1 MRPPILTNDVN
12 RQLKDC
18 GNRPTIDFQTA
29 ETMLHD
35 AEETL
40 NKADDCSRLPPALD
54 MLATLS
60 KQHPAAWQP
69 RFGDIVDLLVG
80 WYVDRNTAI
89 VVKTHIADVL
99 ASFSVQWQD
108 AAEFGQDLLN
118 IFITDIE
125 AIVRGDGS
133 NVDDEEGRDGPSM
146 ETAASL
152 LSIISKALITHAS
165 HAVTR
170 MGQLQERALEMI
182 ANVRKTTS
190 SSDTQVNEIILTLS
204 LGNAASFY
212 NLQPK
217 AIRILMDQFDNL
229 RLDNA
234 TWREKVDYVR
244 KILIVWQPNVHPG
257 VVLET
262 CHPKTGLMQLRWL
275 LQNKSNRIKDVLEAI
290 LISVPDPTQGQGQI
304 SPFSGNAYKDIHLQ
318 AWSSLIHEIRG
329 IAHELNQE
337 SILAEATD
345 IGTILKGGSIQ
356 HRDQYEKSR
365 LQDMRYKEG
374 RYQSCRRTGSP
385 EAALLTNFTFDIL
398 LLTQMTRLW
407 PDEASSIFLRL
418 LEILSAVPEIR
429 TVLVVYA
436 LKEISYNRTHFI
448 PDWIEDGTGDSAEE
462 ENWEASVLSVSL
474 KMLGSLTKNW
484 RLLSTSLKTCLIS
497 WNADIMRAVR
507 PYQRKSSPT
516 QWNLLKG
523 ALSCN
528 LHQLITNAGAD
539 EDERIRASISAI
551 FENFIKAFGSLNLGP
566 QLLAKMADRSQD
578 VAPSVR
584 EAWQKVVF
592 QSNPFAFAF
601 ECYNVQE
608 TDITRALKVLVLKS
622 PNSGVFRYPH
632 FSAVL
637 SALSAND
644 VKTSQ
649 SADSSAT
656 EVEPPPD
663 RDMLQRLFYSCQ
675 GKDILAKVN
684 LESGADPIATDQVNT
699 FQHSGHLLMYW
710 SLWEVARYCVLSR
723 LRTPY
728 GGPQQTL
735 DALEKQLNSLLQPEE
750 KETAGLQRLTRLRD
764 FLTLLDR
771 LELQYQNAYHGTA
784 LGVIP
789 LTPKPSIVFVR
800 TNKALWEEWFS
811 RVRGRIVEGAKA
823 TGGYETVIR
832 NGYMLLAD
840 HFSVLCRGAVND
852 ILPWLDEFESLL
864 VDLVE
869 ALMATNGSDAI
880 SGLYVWCR
888 RAIKDMTRQSSS
900 SRSKHSRSERSTQYP
915 RYKNSCLKEGQALAL
930 SQISLDWINTAV
942 LQSQSRYEPSTK
954 DAIAIMRGY
963 SDVDSAEDVGPPA
976 EFLCQEITNSLSDL
990 YSYQQLQAFVD
1001 SISMDAYADRTLP
1014 WSDTTMMQGINNFCA
1029 DESSLAWKHLEDYY
1043 DQESLELPVP
1053 DLFTADRTGMAG
1065 RLFLFASKLYQQS
1078 DVQTEDLDRIR
1089 QQSLRIVQTSAEFLL
1104 SNGVEHANGSLL
1116 DTLMLNTAVTATP
1129 KAVMEFIDHVAQVP
1143 EEMRMH
1149 LFHKDLRY
1157 WARLDTVV
1165 NLAKRHA
1172 SCKDPLVVKQSNE
1185 FKFLLSKVARRSE
1198 CHDFASSIP
1207 RTWEGPLSSEIQLEE
1222 AKAAMAK
1229 HDYTTALST
1238 SGRILSKIKSAL
1250 GAPDDDDQAMSVLQS
1265 KIYLKMAKWSRSTKP
1280 QLSESNVETF
1290 ENILELEHGTDQ
1302 TSQARIEIITA
1313 TCLQKAIEIGPN
1325 YRKSWFALGTH
1336 HYKQGWG
1343 ILDELGSFRFHHPI
1357 AIAANETLKS
1367 ILNRAGASN
1376 LEEQSKS
1383 IFGVFVKHC
1392 ASGQPFDEATA
1403 YDSIRAHVRKIEHVA
1418 DSEEVVVEIIGSFQ
1432 TLLQR
1437 ILESYRQAIH
1447 GYFRF
1452 LQFAAL
1458 EFECSQPKAKTTS
1471 GEEVDNEVSQSVVS
1485 DEITATLR
1493 LLRLLAKHGGQLYD
1507 VFNENLVDI
1516 NVSPWTNII
1525 PQLFARLDHPEKP
1538 VQTLIADLLCK
1549 IGVQFPQLIVFHC
1562 IVGANSAHNSA
1573 CQRRLLRF
1581 IGEFLTKSHPELVS
1595 QVEHLIRQLER
1606 ITVLW
1611 EEMWYK
1617 KIMSSMSELK
1627 NTLQELTEQY
1637 QGLDAIS
1644 GLGMEDKHA
1653 VMLDNYQQSLLPLL
1667 VPLESLQES
1676 HSVPESNHER
1686 WFVSTFKSR
1695 IQSTLI
1701 ALRSPKSWD
1710 NLFEGL
1716 NLLKEICMDI
1726 GKELSGT
1733 RVLKLSDL
1741 SPELAAIQSSQ
1752 IAIPSPNQGTG
1763 VTIQSFDQQV
1773 VVIPTKT
1780 KPKKLTLLGSDG
1792 KRYTYLFKGLEDLH
1806 LDERVMQLLRISNG
1820 MLQRDKESSARHL
1833 SARHYAVVPLSDN
1846 SGMIQWVES
1855 TVSIFTI
1862 IAKWQHRE
1870 LMCARWMNDDSTA
1883 APLQAP
1889 PRATE
1894 LYNEKAMLA
1903 LKKAGLPS
1911 NHPRRNWPKSILLDL
1926 YHEMASET
1934 PADLLEREI
1943 WASSPTPAEWWR
1955 KSVQFARSTAVMSM
1969 IGYVIGLGDRHLDN
1983 ILIDFTTGD
1992 LVHIDYNVCFEKG
2005 KRLRIPEIVPFR
2017 LSRNMLTSL
2026 GVTGVEGNFRIGCE
2040 QTMKVMRKN
2049 KEILVT
2055 LLEAFVYDPLVD
2067 WQIETTAGQGG
2078 GGQGSAGTGAVG
2090 GGGSDSNVGG
2100 GDQESEGQLSS
2111 RSLGFRRP
2119 PSEESLCSVS
2129 SVSIKSTATTD
2140 SMSKRWDQTDSS
2152 TSLVNG
2158 QGQKPQQQQAQG
2170 HQHHQHQQQQQQ
2182 QPPLHQRNA
2191 YAVNILRR
2199 VRHKLEGRDFE
2210 AVKKCKVT
2218 EQVDRVIQ
2226 EATNVE
2232 NLANMYEG
2240 WTPWL

>member
-1 MRPPILTNDVN
+1 
-12 RQLKDC
+12 
-18 GNRPTIDFQTA
+18 
-29 ETMLHD
+29 
-35 AEETL
+35 
-40 NKADDCSRLPPALD
+40 
-54 MLATLS
+54 
-60 KQHPAAWQP
+60 
-69 RFGDIVDLLVG
+69 
-80 WYVDRNTAI
+80 
-89 VVKTHIADVL
+89 
-99 ASFSVQWQD
+99 
-108 AAEFGQDLLN
+108 
-118 IFITDIE
+118 
-125 AIVRGDGS
+125 
-133 NVDDEEGRDGPSM
+133 
-146 ETAASL
+146 
-152 LSIISKALITHAS
+152 
-165 HAVTR
+165 
-170 MGQLQERALEMI
+170 
-182 ANVRKTTS
+182 
-190 SSDTQVNEIILTLS
+190 
-204 LGNAASFY
+204 
-212 NLQPK
+212 
-217 AIRILMDQFDNL
+217 
-229 RLDNA
+229 
-234 TWREKVDYVR
+234 
-244 KILIVWQPNVHPG
+244 
-257 VVLET
+257 
-262 CHPKTGLMQLRWL
+262 
-275 LQNKSNRIKDVLEAI
+275 
-290 LISVPDPTQGQGQI
+290 
-304 SPFSGNAYKDIHLQ
+304 
-318 AWSSLIHEIRG
+318 
-329 IAHELNQE
+329 
-337 SILAEATD
+337 
-345 IGTILKGGSIQ
+345 
-356 HRDQYEKSR
+356 
-365 LQDMRYKEG
+365 
-374 RYQSCRRTGSP
+374 
-385 EAALLTNFTFDIL
+385 
-398 LLTQMTRLW
+398 RLW
-407 PDEASSIFLRL
+407 PEEASSIFLRL

-429 TVLVVYA
+429 LTLVVHA
-436 LKEISYNRTHFI
+436 LREISTSEL
-448 PDWIEDGTGDSAEE
+448 D
-462 ENWEASVLSVSL
+462 L
-474 KMLGSLTKNW
+474 LTRLFLTW
-484 RLLSTSLKTCLIS
+484 RIG
-497 WNADIMRAVR
+497 V
-507 PYQRKSSPT
+507 
-516 QWNLLKG
+516 
-523 ALSCN
+523 
-528 LHQLITNAGAD
+528 D
-539 EDERIRASISAI
+539 EDEIIRASISTI
-551 FENFIKAFGSLNLGP
+551 FENFIGAFGSLNLGP
-566 QLLAKMADRSQD
+566 QLLAKIGDR
-578 VAPSVR
+578 
-584 EAWQKVVF
+584 
-592 QSNPFAFAF
+592 
-601 ECYNVQE
+601 
-608 TDITRALKVLVLKS
+608 

-637 SALSAND
+637 SGLNSSDAKAAQ
-644 VKTSQ
+644 TSNGSTLDIESQ
-649 SADSSAT
+649 
-656 EVEPPPD
+656 PD
-663 RDMLQRLFYSCQ
+663 PDMLQRLFHSCQ

-684 LESGADPIATDQVNT
+684 LDGGSDPIATDQVNT

-710 SLWEVARYCVLSR
+710 SLWEAARYCVLSR
-723 LRTPY
+723 LRTP
-728 GGPQQTL
+728 L
-735 DALEKQLNSLLQPEE
+735 A
-750 KETAGLQRLTRLRD
+750 RLRD

-771 LELQYQNAYHGTA
+771 LELQFQNAYHGTA

-800 TNKALWEEWFS
+800 SNKSLWEDWF
-811 RVRGRIVEGAKA
+811 VRIRSRIVEGAKV
-823 TGGYETVIR
+823 TGEYETVIR

-840 HFSVLCRGAVND
+840 HFSTLCRGAVND
-852 ILPWLDEFESLL
+852 ILPWLDDFESVL

-954 DAIAIMRGY
+954 DAIVIVKGY
-963 SDVDSAEDVGPPA
+963 SDVESPEDVGPPA

-990 YSYQQLQAFVD
+990 YSYQQLQIFMD
-1001 SISMDAYADRTLP
+1001 SIPMEAYADRTLP
-1014 WSDTTMMQGINNFCA
+1014 WSDTSMMQALNDFCA
-1029 DESSLAWKHLEDYY
+1029 DEASHAWKHLEDYY
-1043 DQESLELPVP
+1043 DQENLEQLAP
-1053 DLFTADRTGMAG
+1053 DVFTADRTGLAG
-1065 RLFLFASKLYQQS
+1065 RIYLFAAKAYLQS
-1078 DVQTEDLDRIR
+1078 DVQAEDLDRIR
-1089 QQSLRIVQTSAEFLL
+1089 QMSLRIVQPPAEFLL
-1104 SNGVEHANGSLL
+1104 SNGVDHANGALL
-1116 DTLMLNTAVTATP
+1116 DTLMLNTSAPATL
-1129 KAVMEFIDHVAQVP
+1129 KALREFTEHVAQVP

-1149 LFHKDLRY
+1149 IFNKDLRF

-1165 NLAKRHA
+1165 NIAKRHA
-1172 SCKDPLVVKQSNE
+1172 SCKNTAVIKQSNE

-1198 CHDFASSIP
+1198 CHEFACSIP
-1207 RTWEGPLSSEIQLEE
+1207 RTWEGPLSPEIQLEE

-1238 SGRILSKIKSAL
+1238 SSRILGKVKNSLSAHK
-1250 GAPDDDDQAMSVLQS
+1250 DDDQAMAVLQS

-1280 QLSESNVETF
+1280 QLSEGNVEAF
-1290 ENILELEHGTDQ
+1290 EDILDLKHDAPQ
-1302 TSQARIEIITA
+1302 SPQARIETITA
-1313 TCLQKAIEIGPN
+1313 TCLQKAIEIGPK

-1357 AIAANETLKS
+1357 AIASNDTLKS
-1367 ILNRAGASN
+1367 ILGRAGVTN

-1392 ASGQPFDEATA
+1392 ASGQPFDESTA
-1403 YDSIRAHVRKIEHVA
+1403 YDSIRTHVMKIEQVA
-1418 DSEEVVVEIIGSFQ
+1418 ASEEIVAEIIGSFQ

-1437 ILESYRQAIH
+1437 ILESYRLAIH

-1458 EFECSQPKAKTTS
+1458 EFECSQPKAK
-1471 GEEVDNEVSQSVVS
+1471 VSQSAVS

-1507 VFNENLVDI
+1507 VFHENLVDI

-1525 PQLFARLDHPEKP
+1525 PQLFARLDHPEQP
-1538 VQTLIADLLCK
+1538 VQSLIADLLCK
-1549 IGVQFPQLIVFHC
+1549 IGLQFPQLIVFHC
-1562 IVGANSAHNSA
+1562 VVGANSAHNSA

-1595 QVEHLIRQLER
+1595 QVEHLIRELER

-1617 KIMSSMSELK
+1617 KIMSSISELK

-1644 GLGMEDKHA
+1644 GLGLEDKHA
-1653 VMLDNYQQSLLPLL
+1653 VMLDNYQQSVLPLL
-1667 VPLESLQES
+1667 VPLESLQEA

-1686 WFVSTFKSR
+1686 WFVSTFKGR
-1695 IQSTLI
+1695 IQSTLL

-1726 GKELSGT
+1726 GKEISGT
-1733 RVLKLSDL
+1733 RILKLSDL
-1741 SPELAAIQSSQ
+1741 SPELSAIQSSQ
-1752 IAIPSPNQGTG
+1752 IAIPSPDQGTG

-1820 MLQRDKESSARHL
+1820 MLQRDKESSIRHL
-1833 SARHYAVVPLSDN
+1833 NARHYAVVPLSDN

-1870 LMCARWMNDDSTA
+1870 QMCARWMNDDSST

-1894 LYNEKAMLA
+1894 LYNEKAMSA

-1926 YHEMASET
+1926 
-1934 PADLLEREI
+1934 
-1943 WASSPTPAEWWR
+1943 PTPAEWWQ
-1955 KSVQFARSTAVMSM
+1955 KSVRFARSTAVMSM

-2067 WQIETTAGQGG
+2067 WQIDATTGQGG
-2078 GGQGSAGTGAVG
+2078 GAQGGAGAGFGNGAGNIVG
-2090 GGGSDSNVGG
+2090 GGGADVNGGG
-2100 GDQESEGQLSS
+2100 GDQDSEGQLSS
-2111 RSLGFRRP
+2111 RSLGVVRRL
-2119 PSEESLCSVS
+2119 SEESLCSVS
-2129 SVSIKSTATTD
+2129 SMSIKSTATTD
-2140 SMSKRWDQTDSS
+2140 SLSKKWTSS
-2152 TSLVNG
+2152 GWEPAESSSSSLFNG
-2158 QGQKPQQQQAQG
+2158 QGQKLQQMHQQDQY
-2170 HQHHQHQQQQQQ
+2170 QQQQQ

>member
-1 MRPPILTNDVN
+1 MASFVVN
-12 RQLKDC
+12 RQ
-18 GNRPTIDFQTA
+18 TVDFQTA
-29 ETMLHD
+29 EVMLHD
-35 AEETL
+35 AEDTL
-40 NKADDCSRLPPALD
+40 NKAEDCSRLPPALD
-54 MLATLS
+54 MLASLS
-60 KQHPAAWQP
+60 KQHPAAWQT

-80 WYVDRNTAI
+80 WYVDRNTAST
-89 VVKTHIADVL
+89 VKSHIADVMG
-99 ASFSVQWQD
+99 SFSVQWLD
-108 AAEFGQDLLN
+108 AAEFGQDLLD

-125 AIVRGDGS
+125 TIVRGDS
-133 NVDDEEGRDGPSM
+133 PSDDDQEKKDMASL

-152 LSIISKALITHAS
+152 ISIIAKSLVTHAS
-165 HAVTR
+165 QALTR
-170 MGQLQERALEMI
+170 MAQLQGRALEMLVI
-182 ANVRKTTS
+182 VRKATS
-190 SSDTQVNEIILTLS
+190 SSDIQVNGIILTLS
-204 LGNAASFY
+204 IGNPATFY

-217 AIRILMDQFDNL
+217 AIQLLVDQFDNL

-234 TWREKVDYVR
+234 AWRGKMDFVR
-244 KILIVWQPNVHPG
+244 KILEVWQPNVHPG
-257 VVLET
+257 VVLEM

-290 LISVPDPTQGQGQI
+290 LLSLPEPSQKQGPI
-304 SPFSGNAYKDIHLQ
+304 VSENDHRDIHLQ
-318 AWSSLIHEIRG
+318 TWSSLIHEIRG
-329 IAHELNQE
+329 IAYEINQE
-337 SILAEATD
+337 SSLAEVTD
-345 IGTILKGGSIQ
+345 IGIVLKGGSIK
-356 HRDQYEKSR
+356 HHDRYDESR
-365 LQDMRYKEG
+365 RLDMRYKEG
-374 RYQSCRRTGSP
+374 RYQGCRRTGSP
-385 EAALLTNFTFDIL
+385 EAALLTNFTFDTL
-398 LLTQMTRLW
+398 LLTQMSRLW
-407 PDEASSIFLRL
+407 PEEASSIFLRL

-429 TVLVVYA
+429 LALVAHA
-436 LKEISYNRTHFI
+436 LREISTSRNHFI
-448 PDWIEDGTGDSAEE
+448 PDWIESEVDGTAEE
-462 ENWEASVLSVSL
+462 ENWDTSTLSVCL

-497 WNADIMRAVR
+497 WNADILRAVQFYHER
-507 PYQRKSSPT
+507 SSSA
-516 QWNLLKG
+516 QWHLLKVG
-523 ALSCN
+523 LSCN

-539 EDERIRASISAI
+539 EDEIIRASISLI
-551 FENFIKAFGSLNLGP
+551 FENFIGAFGSLNLGP

-578 VAPSVR
+578 VDPSVR

-592 QSNPFAFAF
+592 QSNPFAFAY

-637 SALSAND
+637 SALSSGEA
-644 VKTSQ
+644 KTSQ
-649 SADSSAT
+649 ASNDSSST
-656 EVEPPPD
+656 IEKQD
-663 RDMLQRLFYSCQ
+663 DGDMLQRLFHSCQ

-684 LESGADPIATDQVNT
+684 LDAGADPIAADQIYT

-710 SLWEVARYCVLSR
+710 SLWEAARYCVLSR

-735 DALEKQLNSLLQPEE
+735 DALEKQLNALLQPED
-750 KETAGLQRLTRLRD
+750 KETAGIQRLTRLRD

-771 LELQYQNAYHGTA
+771 LELQFQNAYHGTA

-800 TNKALWEEWFS
+800 TNKSVWEDWFV

-823 TGGYETVIR
+823 TGEYETVIR

-840 HFSVLCRGAVND
+840 HFSMLCRGAVND
-852 ILPWLDEFESLL
+852 ILPWLDDFESVL
-864 VDLVE
+864 VDL
-869 ALMATNGSDAI
+869 D
-880 SGLYVWCR
+880 
-888 RAIKDMTRQSSS
+888 
-900 SRSKHSRSERSTQYP
+900 P

-942 LQSQSRYEPSTK
+942 LQSQSRYEPATK
-954 DAIAIMRGY
+954 DAIAIVKGY
-963 SDVDSAEDVGPPA
+963 SDIESAEDVGPPA
-976 EFLCQEITNSLSDL
+976 EFLYQEITNSLSDL
-990 YSYQQLQAFVD
+990 YSYKQLQAFMD
-1001 SISMDAYADRTLP
+1001 SIPMDAYSDRTLP
-1014 WSDTTMMQGINNFCA
+1014 WSETAMLQAMNDFCTEEA
-1029 DESSLAWKHLEDYY
+1029 SLAWKQLQDYY
-1043 DQESLELPVP
+1043 DQGTPGLQVP
-1053 DLFTADRTGMAG
+1053 DVFTSDQPGVAG
-1065 RLFLFASKLYQQS
+1065 RIYLFASKVYLQS
-1078 DVQTEDLDRIR
+1078 DARADDLDRIR
-1089 QQSLRIVQTSAEFLL
+1089 QQSLRIVQPPTEFLL
-1104 SNGVEHANGSLL
+1104 NNGVEHANGALL
-1116 DTLMLNTAVTATP
+1116 DTLMLNTPASATL
-1129 KAVMEFIDHVAQVP
+1129 KALREFSEHVAQVP

-1149 LFHKDLRY
+1149 MFHKDLRF

-1172 SCKDPLVVKQSNE
+1172 SCKNTQVVKQSNE

-1238 SGRILSKIKSAL
+1238 SGRILSRIKDSL
-1250 GAPDDDDQAMSVLQS
+1250 GKKNSDDDQTMAVLQS

-1280 QLSESNVETF
+1280 QLSESNVEAF
-1290 ENILELEHGTDQ
+1290 EDILDLKHGTEQ
-1302 TSQARIEIITA
+1302 MPQARIETVTA
-1313 TCLQKAIEIGPN
+1313 TCLQKAIEIGHN

-1357 AIAANETLKS
+1357 AIASNETLKS
-1367 ILNRAGASN
+1367 ILESAGVSN

-1392 ASGQPFDEATA
+1392 ASGQPFDEMTA
-1403 YDSIRAHVRKIEHVA
+1403 YDSIRAHIMKIEQVA
-1418 DSEEVVVEIIGSFQ
+1418 ASEDTVTKIIGSFQ
-1432 TLLQR
+1432 ALLQR
-1437 ILESYRQAIH
+1437 ILESYRLAIH

-1471 GEEVDNEVSQSVVS
+1471 GEEVENEVSQSAIS

-1493 LLRLLAKHGGQLYD
+1493 LLRLLAKHGGQLFD
-1507 VFNENLVDI
+1507 VFHENLIDI

-1525 PQLFARLDHPEKP
+1525 PQLFARLDHPEVP
-1538 VQTLIADLLCK
+1538 VQSLIADLLCK
-1549 IGVQFPQLIVFHC
+1549 IGVKFPQLIVFHC
-1562 IVGANSAHNSA
+1562 VVGANSAHNSA
-1573 CQRRLLRF
+1573 CQRRLLRS
-1581 IGEFLTKSHPELVS
+1581 IGEYLTTSHPELVS
-1595 QVEHLIRQLER
+1595 QVEHLIRELER

-1617 KIMSSMSELK
+1617 KIMSSISELK

-1644 GLGMEDKHA
+1644 GLGVEDKHA

-1667 VPLESLQES
+1667 VPLESLEEA
-1676 HSVPESNHER
+1676 HCAPESNHER
-1686 WFVSTFKSR
+1686 WFTSTFMGR
-1695 IQSTLI
+1695 IRSTLL
-1701 ALRSPKSWD
+1701 ALRSPRSWD

-1716 NLLKEICMDI
+1716 NLLKEICLDI

-1741 SPELAAIQSSQ
+1741 SPELSAIQSSQ

-1820 MLQRDKESSARHL
+1820 MLQRDKESSSRHL

-1870 LMCARWMNDDSTA
+1870 QMCARWLNDDSST

-1894 LYNEKAMLA
+1894 LYNEKAMVA

-1934 PADLLEREI
+1934 PADLLEREL

-2067 WQIETTAGQGG
+2067 WQIDATTGQGG
-2078 GGQGSAGTGAVG
+2078 GAQGGVGAGAANG
-2090 GGGSDSNVGG
+2090 GGGGGGG
-2100 GDQESEGQLSS
+2100 GDQDSEGQLSS
-2111 RSLGFRRP
+2111 RSLGVRR

-2140 SMSKRWDQTDSS
+2140 SMSKRWTASGWEQADSNA
-2152 TSLVNG
+2152 TTLLNG
-2158 QGQKPQQQQAQG
+2158 QGHKFQQMQQQEQQ
-2170 HQHHQHQQQQQQ
+2170 QQQQQQ

>member
-1 MRPPILTNDVN
+1 
-12 RQLKDC
+12 
-18 GNRPTIDFQTA
+18 
-29 ETMLHD
+29 MLHD

-40 NKADDCSRLPPALD
+40 NKVEDCSRLPPALD
-54 MLATLS
+54 MLASLS
-60 KQHPAAWQP
+60 KQHPAAWQA

-80 WYVDRNTAI
+80 WFVDKNTASA
-89 VVKTHIADVL
+89 VKKQIADL
-99 ASFSVQWQD
+99 MGSFTVQWLD
-108 AAEFGQDLLN
+108 AAEFGQDLLE

-125 AIVRGDGS
+125 NIVSDEAPSDEDDGRKDAAS
-133 NVDDEEGRDGPSM
+133 L

-152 LSIISKALITHAS
+152 ISCFSIILKALVAHAS
-165 HAVTR
+165 QAVTR
-170 MGQLQERALEMI
+170 MTHLQERALEMLVL
-182 ANVRKTTS
+182 VRKATS

-204 LGNAASFY
+204 LGNPGSFY
-212 NLQPK
+212 NFQPK
-217 AIRILMDQFDNL
+217 AIQILMDQFDNL

-234 TWREKVDYVR
+234 TWKEKMDSVR
-244 KILIVWQPNVHPG
+244 KILAVWRPNVHPG
-257 VVLET
+257 VVLEM

-290 LISVPDPTQGQGQI
+290 LISLPDPSHGQEY
-304 SPFSGNAYKDIHLQ
+304 PASGNDHKDIHLQ

-337 SILAEATD
+337 SCLAEATD
-345 IGTILKGGSIQ
+345 IGTIMKDGSIQ
-356 HRDQYEKSR
+356 HHDRYEESR
-365 LQDMRYKEG
+365 LLDMRYKEG
-374 RYQSCRRTGSP
+374 RYQGCRRTGSP
-385 EAALLTNFTFDIL
+385 EAALLTNFTFDVL
-398 LLTQMTRLW
+398 LVTQMSRLW
-407 PDEASSIFLRL
+407 PKEASSIFLRL

-429 TVLVVYA
+429 LTLVVHA
-436 LKEISYNRTHFI
+436 LREISSSRKHFI
-448 PDWIEDGTGDSAEE
+448 PAWLECETGDAAEDV
-462 ENWEASVLSVSL
+462 NWDSSTLSVSL

-484 RLLSTSLKTCLIS
+484 RLLSTSLKNCLIS
-497 WNADIMRAVR
+497 WNADILRAVQAYHEKAL
-507 PYQRKSSPT
+507 PL
-516 QWNLLKG
+516 QWELLKV

-528 LHQLITNAGAD
+528 LHQLITNA
-539 EDERIRASISAI
+539 ASISTI
-551 FENFIKAFGSLNLGP
+551 FENFIGAFGSLNLGP
-566 QLLAKMADRSQD
+566 QLLAKIGDRSQD
-578 VAPSVR
+578 VSPNVR
-584 EAWQKVVF
+584 EAWQRVLF
-592 QSNPFAFAF
+592 QSNPFAFAY
-601 ECYNVQE
+601 ECYNIQE
-608 TDITRALKVLVLKS
+608 TDITRALKILVLKS

-637 SALSAND
+637 SSLNSSDAKAAQ
-644 VKTSQ
+644 TSNASTLDIETQ
-649 SADSSAT
+649 
-656 EVEPPPD
+656 PD
-663 RDMLQRLFYSCQ
+663 TDMLERLFHSCQ

-684 LESGADPIATDQVNT
+684 LD
-699 FQHSGHLLMYW
+699 
-710 SLWEVARYCVLSR
+710 
-723 LRTPY
+723 
-728 GGPQQTL
+728 GG
-735 DALEKQLNSLLQPEE
+735 S
-750 KETAGLQRLTRLRD
+750 D

-771 LELQYQNAYHGTA
+771 LELQFQNAYHGTA

-800 TNKALWEEWFS
+800 SNKSLWEDWFV
-811 RVRGRIVEGAKA
+811 RVRSRIVEGAKV
-823 TGGYETVIR
+823 TGEYETVIR

-840 HFSVLCRGAVND
+840 HFSTLCRGAVID
-852 ILPWLDEFESLL
+852 ILPWLDDFESVL

-869 ALMATNGSDAI
+869 ALMIATSIYLD
-880 SGLYVWCR
+880 
-888 RAIKDMTRQSSS
+888 
-900 SRSKHSRSERSTQYP
+900 P

-954 DAIAIMRGY
+954 DAIAIVKGY
-963 SDVDSAEDVGPPA
+963 SDVELAEDVGPPA

-990 YSYQQLQAFVD
+990 YSYQQLQTFLD
-1001 SISMDAYADRTLP
+1001 SIPMDAYADRTLP
-1014 WSDTTMMQGINNFCA
+1014 WSDTSMMQALNGFCA
-1029 DESSLAWKHLEDYY
+1029 DEASHAWKHLEDYY
-1043 DQESLELPVP
+1043 DQENLEQLAP
-1053 DLFTADRTGMAG
+1053 DVFTADRTGLAG
-1065 RLFLFASKLYQQS
+1065 RIYLFAAKAYLQS
-1078 DVQTEDLDRIR
+1078 DVQVEDLDRIR
-1089 QQSLRIVQTSAEFLL
+1089 QMSLRIVQPPAEFLL
-1104 SNGVEHANGSLL
+1104 SNGVNHANGALL
-1116 DTLMLNTAVTATP
+1116 DTLMLNTPAPATL
-1129 KAVMEFIDHVAQVP
+1129 KALREFTEHVAQVP

-1149 LFHKDLRY
+1149 MFNKDLRF
-1157 WARLDTVV
+1157 WARLDAVV

-1172 SCKDPLVVKQSNE
+1172 SCKNTAVIKQSNE

-1207 RTWEGPLSSEIQLEE
+1207 RTWEGPLSPEILLEE

-1238 SGRILSKIKSAL
+1238 SGRILNKVKNSL
-1250 GAPDDDDQAMSVLQS
+1250 GTHKDDDQALAVLQG

-1280 QLSESNVETF
+1280 QLSEGNVEAF
-1290 ENILELEHGTDQ
+1290 EDILDLEHGTQ
-1302 TSQARIEIITA
+1302 QSPQARIETITA
-1313 TCLQKAIEIGPN
+1313 TCFQKAIEIGPS

-1357 AIAANETLKS
+1357 AIASNDTLKD
-1367 ILNRAGASN
+1367 ILGRAGVSN

-1392 ASGQPFDEATA
+1392 ASGQPFDESTA
-1403 YDSIRAHVRKIEHVA
+1403 YDSIRTHVMKIEQVA
-1418 DSEEVVVEIIGSFQ
+1418 ASEEVVAEIIGSFQ

-1437 ILESYRQAIH
+1437 ILESYRLAIH

-1471 GEEVDNEVSQSVVS
+1471 GEEVENEVSQSAVS

-1507 VFNENLVDI
+1507 VFHENLVDI

-1538 VQTLIADLLCK
+1538 VQSLIADLLCK
-1549 IGVQFPQLIVFHC
+1549 IGLQFPQLIVFHC
-1562 IVGANSAHNSA
+1562 VVGANSAHNSA

-1595 QVEHLIRQLER
+1595 QVEHLIRELER

-1617 KIMSSMSELK
+1617 KIMSSISELK
-1627 NTLQELTEQY
+1627 NTLQELMEQY

-1644 GLGMEDKHA
+1644 GLGLEDKHA
-1653 VMLDNYQQSLLPLL
+1653 VMLDNYQQSVLPLL
-1667 VPLESLQES
+1667 VPLESLQEA

-1686 WFVSTFKSR
+1686 WFVSTFKGR
-1695 IQSTLI
+1695 IQSTLL

-1726 GKELSGT
+1726 GKEISGT
-1733 RVLKLSDL
+1733 RILKLSDL
-1741 SPELAAIQSSQ
+1741 SPGLSAIQSSQ
-1752 IAIPSPNQGTG
+1752 IAIPSPDQGTG

-1820 MLQRDKESSARHL
+1820 MLQRDKESSTRHL
-1833 SARHYAVVPLSDN
+1833 NARHYAVVPLSDN

-1855 TVSIFTI
+1855 TVSIFAI

-1870 LMCARWMNDDSTA
+1870 QMCARWMNDDSST

-1943 WASSPTPAEWWR
+1943 WASSPTPAEWWK
-1955 KSVQFARSTAVMSM
+1955 KSVRFARSTAVMSM

-1983 ILIDFTTGD
+1983 ILIDITTGD

-2067 WQIETTAGQGG
+2067 WQIDATTGQGG
-2078 GGQGSAGTGAVG
+2078 GAQGGAGAGVGNGAGNIVG
-2090 GGGSDSNVGG
+2090 GGGGGGADVNGGG
-2100 GDQESEGQLSS
+2100 GDQDSEGQLSS
-2111 RSLGFRRP
+2111 RSLGLVRRL
-2119 PSEESLCSVS
+2119 SEESFCSVS
-2129 SVSIKSTATTD
+2129 SMSIKSTATTD
-2140 SMSKRWDQTDSS
+2140 SLSKRWTSS
-2152 TSLVNG
+2152 GWEPADLSSSSLFNG
-2158 QGQKPQQQQAQG
+2158 QGQKLHQQDQYQQ
-2170 HQHHQHQQQQQQ
+2170 QQQQQQ